1 MPLLEGKN
9 ALIFGIANHRSIGW
23 AIAQSLAGEGAH
35 LAFTYQDRME
45 KYVRDLAAKIPGTPV
60 LSCDVQNDEQLDA
73 AFAWAGETFGGKLD
87 ILIHSVAFAPPRELE
102 NPFYETTREG
112 FHLTLD
118 ISAYSLIAMARRAK
132 PIMQANG
139 GGSILTMTY
148 MASERV
154 MPKYN
159 VMAVAKA
166 ALECSVRYLA
176 FELGEFNIRVNAI
189 SAGPLNTLA
198 ARGISGFTSFRE
210 QMGIASPLRRN
221 IEQSDVGDAALF
233 LSGPHARSITGEILF
248 VDAGYNIMGARRGDA
263 SIPSPPFSAPAPT
276 RLSTHLWRWGRR
288 LATDATVA
296 CNSPVHMTTRPR
308 YQGTRG
314 VRWHSRAVC
323 GVGWWPGWHRLPW
336 IRLGLARH
344 CLHRRLNRPG

>member
-23 AIAQSLAGEGAH
+23 AIPQSLAGDGAR

-45 KYVRDLAAKIPGTPV
+45 KYVRDLAAKIPDTPV
-60 LSCDVQNDEQLDA
+60 FSCDVQNDEQLDA
-73 AFAWAGETFGGKLD
+73 AFAWADETFGGKLD

-112 FHLTLD
+112 FQTALD
-118 ISAYSLIAMARRAK
+118 ISAYSLIAMANRAR
-132 PIMQANG
+132 PLMQARG

-176 FELGEFNIRVNAI
+176 YELGEHNIRANAI

-198 ARGISGFTSFRE
+198 ARGISGLSTFRD
-210 QMGIASPLRRN
+210 QMNVVAPLRRN
-221 IEQSDVGDAALF
+221 IDQSEVGDAALF
-233 LSGPHARSITGEILF
+233 LCSPWARAITGEILF
-248 VDAGYNIMGARRGDA
+248 VDAGYNIMGFA
-263 SIPSPPFSAPAPT
+263 
-276 RLSTHLWRWGRR
+276 
-288 LATDATVA
+288 ATV
-296 CNSPVHMTTRPR
+296 
-308 YQGTRG
+308 
-314 VRWHSRAVC
+314 
-323 GVGWWPGWHRLPW
+323 
-336 IRLGLARH
+336 
-344 CLHRRLNRPG
+344 